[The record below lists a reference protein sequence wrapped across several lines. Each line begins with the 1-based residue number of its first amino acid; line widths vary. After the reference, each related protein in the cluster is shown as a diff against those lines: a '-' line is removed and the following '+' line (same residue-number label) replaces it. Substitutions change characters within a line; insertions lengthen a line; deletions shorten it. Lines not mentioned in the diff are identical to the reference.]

1 MSAASS
7 PPVSSQSG
15 AQPFDFRDPAFLAD
29 PYPVFRQ
36 LRSSAPVFKA
46 PFGRWF
52 LTRYEDTAS
61 LLRDKRFGRGYNDP
75 EAMVRRFGPTAM
87 QEPAV
92 VELTHMMLMRDPP
105 DHTRLRGLVTKAFT
119 ARRIEALRENIQV
132 LTERLVDQVAAR
144 SGMDAIRELAF
155 PLPVL
160 VICELLGI
168 PVADRQRFVEG
179 SSSGGALLNPT
190 PPTRAELDRANAGSV
205 ESSAYFEALFERRRR
220 DPQDDL
226 ITQLVQAEEEGDRLT
241 TAELRANVSL
251 LFAAGHETTVNL
263 IGNGLYSL
271 LRHPAQWQVL
281 RDDPGLIGN
290 AIEEVLRFESPV
302 QAVGRTA
309 SEPVELGGVGLP
321 ADAIVVSLVGGAN
334 RDPAVFE
341 DPERFDITR
350 KDLRPLSFGGGIHF
364 CLGAQLARIEAAVV
378 FETILR
384 RLPGLRLTEPENP
397 KWRSSFVLRGLTEL
411 PVAWG

>member
-1 MSAASS
+1 MSS
-7 PPVSSQSG
+7 PAP
-15 AQPFDFRDPAFLAD
+15 QPLDFRDPAFLAD

-36 LRSSAPVFKA
+36 LRATAPVWQA

-52 LTRYEDTAS
+52 LTGYEDTAL
-61 LLRDKRFGRGYNDP
+61 LLRDRRFGKGYSDP
-75 EAMVRRFGPTAM
+75 EALARRFGPTAM

-119 ARRIEALRENIQV
+119 ARRIEALRASIQD
-132 LTERLVDQVAAR
+132 LTDQLLDRVVPLGR
-144 SGMDAIRELAF
+144 MDAIRDLAF

-168 PVADRQRFVEG
+168 PEADRERFVTG
-179 SSSGGALLNPT
+179 SASGAALLNPT
-190 PPTRAELDRANAGSV
+190 PPTRAELDSANAGTLAT
-205 ESSAYFEALFERRRR
+205 SAYFEALFEQRRR
-220 DPQDDL
+220 DPRDDL
-226 ITQLVQAEEEGDRLT
+226 ITQLVQAEEAGDRLT
-241 TAELRANVSL
+241 TEELRANVSL

-263 IGNGLYSL
+263 IGNGIYSL
-271 LRHPAQWQVL
+271 LRHPDQWQIL
-281 RDDPGLIGN
+281 RSDPALVPN

-302 QAVGRTA
+302 QAVARIV
-309 SEPVELGGVGLP
+309 SEPLELHGMALAVNE
-321 ADAIVVSLVGGAN
+321 IVVSLVGGAN
-334 RDPAVFE
+334 RDPAVFA
-341 DPERFDITR
+341 DPEQFDVTR

-384 RLPGLRLTEPENP
+384 RLPNLRLADPDHP
-397 KWRSSFVLRGLTEL
+397 KWRPSFVLRGLMEL
-411 PVAWG
+411 PVAWD